1 MVTSYIALFW
11 KMYDFSC
18 DIATHCS
25 CTPCWMWLNHWL
37 VGGKMYSPTGW
48 WWFLEIVGCLHFF
61 VFLCNFLL
69 TTQEV
74 KPEKVAHFHLQSKR
88 WVYVFQTFALK
99 ANCLHF
105 QFGSDFLQFHYS
117 SDSSCTVFAD
127 KNITSIQSKTTAI
140 CYEPKQPTLFSGNRW
155 LPVL

>member
-18 DIATHCS
+18 DITSHCS
-25 CTPCWMWLNHWL
+25 CTPYWMWLNHWL

-61 VFLCNFLL
+61 VFPCNFLL

-74 KPEKVAHFHLQSKR
+74 KWHIFTFKVKDESMCFKT
-88 WVYVFQTFALK
+88 VALK
-99 ANCLHF
+99 TNRLHF

-117 SDSSCTVFAD
+117 SGSSCTVFVD

>member
-18 DIATHCS
+18 DITTHCS
-25 CTPCWMWLNHWL
+25 CTPYWMWLNHWL
-37 VGGKMYSPTGW
+37 GGGFWRLSDAA
-48 WWFLEIVGCLHFF
+48 EIHSCLHFF
-61 VFLCNFLL
+61 VFLCNVLL

-74 KPEKVAHFHLQSKR
+74 KWHTFTFKVKDESMCFKLLLWRRIVFISSLVLTFYSFTIAQTVAAQCRQDHHFHS
-88 WVYVFQTFALK
+88 
-99 ANCLHF
+99 N
-105 QFGSDFLQFHYS
+105 
-117 SDSSCTVFAD
+117 
-127 KNITSIQSKTTAI
+127 KTIAI